1 MSRHSR
7 LRLTVFEAVLF
18 LMVLAIGWAALRA
31 FRMARQVDHIPVTFQ
46 KMPEAYFRIADRLE
60 PAVNNLNETLTRFV
74 SRHERADWDRFVR
87 ESQDLKKWLDEEKT
101 SSLKTKVTM
110 LQPVQITTDIGSLL
124 EEIGTAYEDYLS
136 EARKAGRDG
145 TRTDETNLVPANLDK
160 AREQSR

>member
-31 FRMARQVDHIPVTFQ
+31 FRIVRQVDHIPVTFQ

-60 PAVNNLNETLTRFV
+60 PAVNDLNEALTHFTA
-74 SRHERADWDRFVR
+74 RHDRADWDRFLR
-87 ESQDLKKWLDEEKT
+87 KGQELKQWINDEKT

-110 LQPVQITTDIGSLL
+110 LQPVQVTTDIGALL
-124 EEIGTAYEDYLS
+124 EQIGAASEAYLA
-136 EARKAGRDG
+136 EARKA
-145 TRTDETNLVPANLDK
+145 TREGAQT
-160 AREQSR
+160 